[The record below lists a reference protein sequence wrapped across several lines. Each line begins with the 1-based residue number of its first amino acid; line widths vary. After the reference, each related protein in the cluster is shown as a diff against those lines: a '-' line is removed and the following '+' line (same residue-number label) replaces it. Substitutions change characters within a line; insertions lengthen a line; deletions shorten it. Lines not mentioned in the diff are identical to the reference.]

1 MKPRILLFLFA
12 TIANIGFVSAGW
24 ENPDYKH
31 IKVGNLYYNCVI
43 NPGTN
48 NGDAWVVAE
57 GEAPNNYAGLTTINI
72 PNTISYGGY
81 TFYVK
86 RIDYKAFAG
95 CQNLKNI
102 TVGGNVNIIHDY
114 AFQGCTG
121 ITNINLSPYVTS
133 IYGYVFDGCTSLSS
147 VTLGDRVYSI
157 SANAFRNCTALMN
170 IDIPGSISEIGKDAF
185 YNVGNVSIPEEAF
198 LKDGVKRSNFGSR
211 MVNGYV
217 EGMVVYFNKD
227 KTSLMACS
235 SATTGNFTIPNSVTA
250 IHDHAFWGCTKL
262 TSISIPNSVTKI
274 WSKVFHG
281 CTGLTSLNIPNSV
294 TSIGEGTFEE
304 CTGLISM
311 NIPNSVVSIG
321 EGAFRECSSLTS
333 VTMSNQIP
341 DIGDKYFY
349 NCKNLA
355 SFTISDECTNIGE
368 SAFFGCS
375 SLKTIIIP
383 DKVTNIGDNAFAS
396 CINLKEIYLGK
407 KISQMNANIFSNCS
421 KIKHVN
427 WNIPS
432 LEKFKFSY
440 AKLESITFGDAVLRI
455 PDEICDGQDNLAT
468 VNIISDKI
476 TVVGEKAFNGCVNL
490 SAFHFPD
497 ALQKIKTRAFK
508 DVPLHSITIPIGVNE
523 IGVNAFTGCNPKIV
537 YWNAD
542 GSSLDPSNMEF
553 GNRLEELYLGDQVK
567 IIHPYLF
574 KDQTKIKE
582 LHIPSGRIKTG
593 AFMGCS
599 GLQKLSLGIG
609 VTKFD
614 GTAFKNCTNISGALV
629 LPDALDT
636 IPSGVFDN
644 CTKIVSVTIGKNVK
658 KISGFNGCTGIK
670 TVYNF
675 SYMSLV
681 PHTGGVDNP
690 AYYADRVYNNM
701 EVQGEFVFSGTSL
714 IGYTG
719 NATDVTL
726 PATYK
731 NSSYI
736 IGANAFADASQL
748 TSVTIPTAVTSIGE
762 SAFAKCFGLTSIT
775 IPISVTSIGQKAF
788 ENCTNISEFH
798 CEAQTPPTANANTF
812 SNVPTSATLYIPGG
826 SLSAYS
832 SAPGWS
838 KFTNI
843 VEENL
848 VNTTGV
854 SLNATTLNIMKQT
867 EAYLRATI
875 SPANAT
881 YKTVTWSSSDNTIAT
896 VKNGVVYGKK
906 PGTATITC
914 TTTHGGKTA
923 TCEVTVTDVE
933 RLATDME
940 LYKSAY
946 WENGQSMVPHSA
958 MVEGDTLTFM
968 ELGIGFIIIN
978 VYPYSV
984 TNGEINWE
992 VSDPSIVSTELT
1004 EHINFANSI
1013 RIKPLHVGT
1022 TKITIFT
1029 TDGSNISKNVYVK
1042 ITPDPTIKVSGIRIL
1057 KKELTLA
1064 AKETDTLSVQIIPTN
1079 ATNTNVEWSSTDL
1092 ALASVFNVSGTNRG
1106 VVTAKNLGKTGPVNI
1121 ICTTKDGNYSDTCV
1135 VTVIKQRV
1143 SVTGL
1148 ALNQKSKTL
1157 GIGEKIQLSPIFTPA
1172 NPTNKNVYWYMS
1184 NDTVVTLDN
1193 GLVTAIQEGY
1203 VTVYCV
1209 SEDGNYEA
1217 SCVITVTNEGTPVAE
1232 PITVRLKA
1240 SSATGWSK
1248 VNLYYWS
1255 DGITSPAWP
1264 GITISKDADGWYS
1277 HTFDES
1283 VTSVNII
1290 WNDGNNQTADIT
1302 GITESTCYSLK
1313 STSGKTIGVNV
1324 VECQAA
1330 TSVTVTGVSLN
1341 KKTLQMVV
1349 GNTATLTASVL
1360 PANASNKSVTW
1371 TSSNTATATISST
1384 GTISAKAEGVTTITC
1399 KTVDGNF
1406 TAECYVVVS
1415 AVNSEYNFSY
1425 EPSDATVINYT
1436 ATELSYNEMPENNCV
1451 FAALADNAHTLNLMY
1466 VGSLVNGVIPQGNYK
1481 ITSTLQN
1488 GTFCYS
1494 VGGDDQY
1501 DYGSYLATDFNS
1513 EGQYSS
1519 AYYVIAGDIII
1530 GSKNSYD
1537 VKVISANGT
1546 EINVTYNLTQDI
1558 EDIQS
1563 VKNASKI
1570 LHNGQIYILRGNKI
1584 YSVTGQEVK

>member
-1 MKPRILLFLFA
+1 MKKRFFILLLAVVASIGTTFA
-12 TIANIGFVSAGW
+12 IIDPTKHVKIG
-24 ENPDYKH
+24 D
-31 IKVGNLYYNCVI
+31 LYYDL
-43 NPGTN
+43 GYATY
-48 NGDAWVVAE
+48 GAGRAAAVVAE
-57 GEAPNNYAGLTTINI
+57 GDAPNNYSGRTTITI
-72 PNTISYGGY
+72 PPSVTWGGNTFPVQEIGSN
-81 TFYVK
+81 
-86 RIDYKAFAG
+86 AFKGCTTLRTVNTAG
-95 CQNLKNI
+95 CEI
-102 TVGGNVNIIHDY
+102 YAVGDH
-114 AFQGCTG
+114 A
-121 ITNINLSPYVTS
+121 
-133 IYGYVFDGCTSLSS
+133 FDGCTSLTSINLPWVTTIGGYAFDGCANLSS
-147 VTLGDRVYSI
+147 VTFVDGVRSI
-157 SANAFRNCTALMN
+157 YYKAFANCTALMN
-170 IDIPGSISEIGKDAF
+170 IEIPGSISEIGKDAF
-185 YNVGNVSIPEEAF
+185 YNVGNVSIPEDAF

-217 EGMVVYFNKD
+217 EGMVVYFNED

-235 SATTGNFTIPNSVTA
+235 SAMTGNFTIPNSVTA

-262 TSISIPNSVTKI
+262 TSISISNSVTKI
-274 WSKVFHG
+274 WSNVFHG

-294 TSIGEGTFEE
+294 TSIGEGAFEE
-304 CTGLISM
+304 CTG
-311 NIPNSVVSIG
+311 
-321 EGAFRECSSLTS
+321 LTS

-375 SLKTIIIP
+375 SLKTITIP
-383 DKVTNIGDNAFAS
+383 DKVTNIGNNAFAN

-407 KISQMNANIFSNCS
+407 KISQMNANVFSNCS
-421 KIKHVN
+421 NIKYVN
-427 WNIPS
+427 WNISS
-432 LEKFKFSY
+432 LEKFGFDA
-440 AKLESITFGDAVLRI
+440 AKLDSITFGNAVLRI
-455 PDEICDGQDNLAT
+455 PDEICKGQSNLVKA
-468 VNIISDKI
+468 NIISNNI
-476 TVVGEKAFNGCVNL
+476 TIIGEKAFNGCISLPV
-490 SAFHFPD
+490 FHFPN
-497 ALQKIKTRAFK
+497 ALQKIKASAFK

-574 KDQTKIKE
+574 KDQTRIKE

-675 SYMSLV
+675 SYISLV

-701 EVQGEFVFSGTSL
+701 DVQGEFVFSGTSL

-762 SAFAKCFGLTSIT
+762 SAFAKCIGLTSIT

-832 SAPGWS
+832 SAPGWNQ
-838 KFTNI
+838 FTNI

-867 EAYLRATI
+867 EAYLRATV
-875 SPANAT
+875 SPSNAS

-896 VKNGVVYGKK
+896 VTNGVVYGKK
-906 PGTATITC
+906 PGNATITC

-923 TCEVTVTDVE
+923 TCEVTVTDIE
-933 RLATDME
+933 RLATGLE

-946 WENGQSMVPHSA
+946 WKNGQSMVPYSSIN
-958 MVEGDTLTFM
+958 EGDTLTFM
-968 ELGIGFIIIN
+968 ELGIGYITIN
-978 VYPYSV
+978 VLPYSV
-984 TNGEINWE
+984 TNGEINWK
-992 VSDPSIVSTELT
+992 VSDPSIVATELT

-1013 RIKPLHVGT
+1013 RISPLHVGT
-1022 TKITIFT
+1022 AKITIST
-1029 TDGSNISKNVYVK
+1029 TDGTNISKDVYVK
-1042 ITPDPTIKVSGIRIL
+1042 ITQDPTIKVSGIRVH

-1064 AKETDTLSVQIIPTN
+1064 AKETDTLSVQILPSN
-1079 ATNTNVEWSSTDL
+1079 ATNMDVDWTSSDL
-1092 ALASVFNVSGTNRG
+1092 TLASVFKVSGTNRG
-1106 VVTAKNLGKTGPVNI
+1106 VITAKNLGKTGPVNI
-1121 ICTTKDGNYSDTCV
+1121 ICTTMDGNYSDTCV

-1148 ALNQKSKTL
+1148 ALNHTSKTL
-1157 GIGEKIQLSPIFTPA
+1157 RSGETLQLSPIFTPA
-1172 NPTNKNVYWYMS
+1172 NPTNQNVYWYMD
-1184 NDTVVTLDN
+1184 NDSVATVVN
-1193 GLVTAIQEGY
+1193 GLVTAIREGT
-1203 VTVYCV
+1203 VTITCV

-1217 SCVITVTNEGTPVAE
+1217 TCAVTVTNEALV
-1232 PITVRLKA
+1232 
-1240 SSATGWSK
+1240 S
-1248 VNLYYWS
+1248 
-1255 DGITSPAWP
+1255 
-1264 GITISKDADGWYS
+1264 
-1277 HTFDES
+1277 
-1283 VTSVNII
+1283 
-1290 WNDGNNQTADIT
+1290 
-1302 GITESTCYSLK
+1302 
-1313 STSGKTIGVNV
+1313 
-1324 VECQAA
+1324 
-1330 TSVTVTGVSLN
+1330 VTGVSLN

-1349 GNTATLTASVL
+1349 GNTATVTASVL

-1371 TSSNTATATISST
+1371 TSSNTATATVSST

-1406 TAECYVVVS
+1406 TAECYLVVS
-1415 AVNSEYNFSY
+1415 AANSEYTFSY
-1425 EPSDATVINYT
+1425 EPTNATVINYT
-1436 ATELSYNEMPENNCV
+1436 ATELSYNEIPENNCV
-1451 FAALADNAHTLNLMY
+1451 FAALADNAHTLHLMY
-1466 VGSLVNGVIPQGNYK
+1466 VGSLVNGKIPQGNYK

-1501 DYGSYLATDFNS
+1501 DYGSYMATDFDS
-1513 EGQYSS
+1513 EGYYTS
-1519 AYYVIAGDIII
+1519 AYYIIAGDITI
-1530 GSKNSYD
+1530 GSKNNYT
-1537 VKVISANGT
+1537 VKVVSANGT
-1546 EINVTYNLTQDI
+1546 DINVTYAGTQDVEI
-1558 EDIQS
+1558 VPSEI
-1563 VKNASKI
+1563 KTSKV
-1570 LHNGQIYILRGNKI
+1570 LHNGQIFILRGEKV
-1584 YSVTGQEVK
+1584 YSIDGQEVR

>member
-1 MKPRILLFLFA
+1 MKTRFFTLLLAVAASIGTTFA
-12 TIANIGFVSAGW
+12 ITNPTKHVKIG
-24 ENPDYKH
+24 D
-31 IKVGNLYYNCVI
+31 LYYDL
-43 NPGTN
+43 GYATF
-48 NGDAWVVAE
+48 GAGRAAAVVAE
-57 GEAPNNYAGLTTINI
+57 GDAPNNYSGRTTITI
-72 PNTISYGGY
+72 PPSVTWGGNTFPVQEIGSN
-81 TFYVK
+81 
-86 RIDYKAFAG
+86 AFKGCTTLRTVNTAG
-95 CQNLKNI
+95 CEI
-102 TVGGNVNIIHDY
+102 Y
-114 AFQGCTG
+114 AVWSHAFEGCTSL
-121 ITNINLSPYVTS
+121 TSINLPWVTT
-133 IYGYVFDGCTSLSS
+133 IDGYAFDGCTNLSS
-147 VTLGDRVYSI
+147 VTFVDGVRSI
-157 SANAFRNCTALMN
+157 SYRAFANCTALMN

-198 LKDGVKRSNFGSR
+198 LKDGVTRSNFGSR

-217 EGMVVYFNKD
+217 EGMVVYFNED

-235 SATTGNFTIPNSVTA
+235 SAMTGNFTIPSSVTS

-274 WSKVFHG
+274 WSNVFHG

-294 TSIGEGTFEE
+294 A
-304 CTGLISM
+304 
-311 NIPNSVVSIG
+311 SIG
-321 EGAFRECSSLTS
+321 EGAFEECTGLTS

-375 SLKTIIIP
+375 SLKTITIP
-383 DKVTNIGDNAFAS
+383 DKVTNIGNNAFAN

-407 KISQMNANIFSNCS
+407 RISQMNANVFSNCS
-421 KIKHVN
+421 NIKYVN

-432 LEKFKFSY
+432 FEKFGFDA
-440 AKLESITFGDAVLRI
+440 AKLDSITFGNAVLRI
-455 PDEICDGQDNLAT
+455 PDEICKGQSNLVKA
-468 VNIISDKI
+468 NIISNNI
-476 TVVGEKAFNGCVNL
+476 TIIGEKAFNGCISLPV
-490 SAFHFPD
+490 FHFPN
-497 ALQKIKTRAFK
+497 ALQKIKASAFK

-574 KDQTKIKE
+574 KDQTRIKE

-644 CTKIVSVTIGKNVK
+644 CTKITSVTIGKNVK
-658 KISGFNGCTGIK
+658 KISGFNGCIGIK

-701 EVQGEFVFSGTSL
+701 DVQGEFVFSGTSL

-762 SAFAKCFGLTSIT
+762 SAFAKCIGLTSIT

-798 CEAQTPPTANANTF
+798 CEAQTPPTANASTF

-838 KFTNI
+838 QFTNI

-896 VKNGVVYGKK
+896 VTNGVVYGKK

-914 TTTHGGKTA
+914 TTTHGGFTA
-923 TCEVTVTDVE
+923 TCDVTITDIE

-978 VYPYSV
+978 VFPYSV
-984 TNGEINWE
+984 TNGEINWS
-992 VSDPSIVSTELT
+992 VSDPSIVSTELSS
-1004 EHINFANSI
+1004 HINFANSI

-1022 TKITIFT
+1022 TKITIST

-1042 ITPDPTIKVSGIRIL
+1042 ITPDPTIKVQGVRCIPKEITIGTGEKDTIDALIL
-1057 KKELTLA
+1057 PL
-1064 AKETDTLSVQIIPTN
+1064 D
-1079 ATNTNVEWSSTDL
+1079 ATNTSVYWRKTSGGNPLIINIEKVE
-1092 ALASVFNVSGTNRG
+1092 GNRCEI
-1106 VVTAKNLGKTGPVNI
+1106 TAKSAGTAHIYVETDDGKY
-1121 ICTTKDGNYSDTCV
+1121 KDTCV
-1135 VTVIKQRV
+1135 VTIIKKV
-1143 SVTGL
+1143 PVTGL
-1148 ALNQKSKTL
+1148 NLNQTSKTL
-1157 GIGEKIQLSPIFTPA
+1157 NIGETIQLTPLFTPSNA
-1172 NPTNKNVYWYMS
+1172 TNQNVYWMMD
-1184 NDTVVTLDN
+1184 NDSVATIEN
-1193 GLVTAIQEGY
+1193 GLVTAIQEGAA
-1203 VTVYCV
+1203 TITCV

-1217 SCVITVTNEGTPVAE
+1217 TCAITVTNEEPPVVE

-1248 VNLYYWS
+1248 VNLYYWA

-1264 GITISKDADGWYS
+1264 GITINKDADGWYS
-1277 HTFDES
+1277 HTFDAS
-1283 VTSVNII
+1283 VASVNII

-1302 GITESTCYSLK
+1302 GVTESTCYSLN
-1313 STSGKTIGVNV
+1313 STSGKTI
-1324 VECQAA
+1324 
-1330 TSVTVTGVSLN
+1330 TVTNIDCG
-1341 KKTLQMVV
+1341 TQDLQ
-1349 GNTATLTASVL
+1349 
-1360 PANASNKSVTW
+1360 
-1371 TSSNTATATISST
+1371 
-1384 GTISAKAEGVTTITC
+1384 
-1399 KTVDGNF
+1399 
-1406 TAECYVVVS
+1406 
-1415 AVNSEYNFSY
+1415 
-1425 EPSDATVINYT
+1425 
-1436 ATELSYNEMPENNCV
+1436 
-1451 FAALADNAHTLNLMY
+1451 
-1466 VGSLVNGVIPQGNYK
+1466 Q
-1481 ITSTLQN
+1481 
-1488 GTFCYS
+1488 
-1494 VGGDDQY
+1494 
-1501 DYGSYLATDFNS
+1501 
-1513 EGQYSS
+1513 
-1519 AYYVIAGDIII
+1519 III
-1530 GSKNSYD
+1530 DAPYK
-1537 VKVISANGT
+1537 KF
-1546 EINVTYNLTQDI
+1546 L
-1558 EDIQS
+1558 
-1563 VKNASKI
+1563 
-1570 LHNGQIYILRGNKI
+1570 LNGQIYILRGEKVYTI
-1584 YSVTGQEVK
+1584 TGQEVR